1 MHLLLLRRRS
11 WFNGRPGVVVVVDVS
26 VIADTRPRV
35 SSLLGWTMSSSS
47 SSTSTILRLN
57 ARVQRSRG
65 AQPSRALRARV
76 VRASNDAVARERVQ
90 DEELCDAFRN
100 IANARVNVVVVP
112 RAETREMLA
121 TTTLRARF
129 AAADREFTASGI
141 ASGDVPHGRALAEA
155 LGVANATAAGGELGG
170 LEYDAEME
178 KLLDDA
184 ASVVRSFHETVCGE
198 APRAGVRATLSL
210 LRSTL
215 CSRLHVDHTNA
226 RAMVTY
232 FGAGTEICDPKT
244 SSAIAAA
251 NARGGNIVSDAMK
264 KLCEKYAPPKEVAEC
279 DIALLKGERWRYE
292 DGSTSKGKAIVHRS
306 PLVDADAGEWRLTL
320 KLDVGNFDKCCD
332 EEH

>member
-1 MHLLLLRRRS
+1 M
-11 WFNGRPGVVVVVDVS
+11 
-26 VIADTRPRV
+26 
-35 SSLLGWTMSSSS
+35 SLA
-47 SSTSTILRLN
+47 TSTAPRFD
-57 ARVQRSRG
+57 ARVRTPRR
-65 AQPSRALRARV
+65 AHPSRVRGARV
-76 VRASNDAVARERVQ
+76 VRASNGAVVARERAQ
-90 DEELCDAFRN
+90 DAADAPSSSEKALRDALGN
-100 IANARVNVVVVP
+100 IANAGVNVVVVP

-121 TTTLRARF
+121 TTTTLRARF
-129 AAADREFTASGI
+129 AAAEREFTASGI
-141 ASGDVPHGRALAEA
+141 APGDVADGKALAQA
-155 LGVANATAAGGELGG
+155 LGLANATAVGGELGG
-170 LEYDAEME
+170 LEYDTEVE

-184 ASVVRSFHETVCGE
+184 ASVVRAFHATVCGE

-232 FGAGTEICDPKT
+232 FGAGTEICDPRT
-244 SSAIAAA
+244 SSAIALA
-251 NARGGNIVSDAMK
+251 NARGGNVVSDAMK

-279 DIALLKGERWRYE
+279 DVALLKGERWRYE

-320 KLDVGNFDKCCD
+320 KLDIGNFDKCCD